1 MSYNNNNDRIAVARS
16 FIPYHSSRAA
26 GEDAKVEDEEE
37 EEEEGESTAN
47 FRSPRMR
54 GAGQSVDVVGPPLIQ
69 EQMTTFLYSRR
80 ENYFLNKSPS
90 DLYYTAI

>member
-26 GEDAKVEDEEE
+26 DEDAKVEDEE